1 MDRTPAFLAALA
13 SAAVPGLDPVS
24 VEALPG
30 PADRSFDIAFVQ
42 DTELRRWVVRAPR
55 TAVAGAEMDRSTP
68 LLALLA
74 RRLPFAVPAPRGFV
88 ALAEGGR
95 AAVYPYLPGHRLDF
109 VALPAGPGLAG
120 EVGRALAA
128 LHDTDPAVVE
138 EAGLPGYDADAYRTR
153 RLAELD
159 RAAATGQ
166 VPAAL
171 LGRWEAALE
180 DVALWRFAPVP
191 THGSLTG
198 DRVLAVFAD
207 DTDAATGRVH
217 AVTGW
222 DHAQLADAADDFAA
236 LVEEAEPAAVET
248 VLEAYAYA
256 RVERPDP
263 HLLVRARLAAELGSV
278 TRLLAAL
285 GRDDADAA
293 RTITARLHRLDQTVD
308 AAGPGSAE
316 QRRTSLTPVDVRARR
331 TSRPPPPPADGTEDT
346 ASRRGDDAGSA
357 PSDDTADSAPSDD
370 TADSAPS
377 GDTLDSAPSD
387 GTADSR
393 REGGTDPGVTP
404 PGDSPTAG

>member
-13 SAAVPGLDPVS
+13 SAAVPGLDPIS

-95 AAVYPYLPGHRLDF
+95 AAVYPYLPGHQLD
-109 VALPAGPGLAG
+109 VGALPAGPGLAG

-128 LHDTDPAVVE
+128 LHDIDPAVVE

-166 VPAAL
+166 VPAGL

-180 DVALWRFAPVP
+180 DVTLWRFAPVP

-207 DTDAATGRVH
+207 DADAATGRVH

-222 DHAQLADAADDFAA
+222 DHAQLADPADDFAA
-236 LVEEAEPAAVET
+236 LVDEAEPAAVET

-256 RVERPDP
+256 RAERPDP
-263 HLLVRARLAAELGSV
+263 HLLVRARLAAELGAV
-278 TRLLAAL
+278 TRLLVAL

-308 AAGPGSAE
+308 AAEPGSAE
-316 QRRTSLTPVDVRARR
+316 QRRTSLTPVDVRTRR
-331 TSRPPPPPADGTEDT
+331 SSRLPPEPADGIEGTGVRQGEGTTSRRGESAASSWGDDAGSGQGEGT
-346 ASRRGDDAGSA
+346 TSRRGDDAG
-357 PSDDTADSAPSDD
+357 
-370 TADSAPS
+370 
-377 GDTLDSAPSD
+377 
-387 GTADSR
+387 
-393 REGGTDPGVTP
+393 
-404 PGDSPTAG
+404 